1 MKDLMNDYKEGRF
14 TLRELVVYGFLAP
27 LALIATCLLV
37 GYLETRFF

>member
-14 TLRELVVYGFLAP
+14 TLREWVVYGILAP

-37 GYLETRFF
+37 GYLEIRFF